1 VTAELLLILLPEI
14 VLAVAGVGICLGGAF
29 ARQRVR
35 WHATALAVA
44 AVAAW
49 CLYRFGGV
57 DRFEALRAA
66 AAAAGSAWLPP
77 VAITPWV
84 QFARWFAIGTVG
96 LLLALRGGRAQHA
109 AEAEYVGSLLLLAV
123 GVMLAASAEDLVL
136 LFAALELVS
145 IPTYLLLGV
154 GRTDAQGREAALKYF
169 ILSVIA
175 SAMLVYGFAFLYGA
189 TGSTRLP
196 EMARVF
202 AAGAPGRLAALG
214 LIISIVALAFR
225 LTAVPMHFYAPDVYQ
240 GTSLANGALL
250 SVVPKAAG
258 FFVLGRLLFDV
269 VPVQAELCWRL
280 LFALAV
286 CSMTLGNLLAL
297 RQENIRRMLAY
308 SSIAQSGYML
318 VGFCAALAGAGG
330 PFDGA
335 AGPGEVAGAAA
346 GVAADWNGAA
356 AVLFY
361 LVVYAVAAI
370 GVFAALSALEVG
382 GRRIDRID
390 QLAALAYSRPWIA
403 AALAVCLFSLTG
415 LPPLAGFWGKL
426 FLFGSA
432 LAAAV
437 DPAGAAGTAK
447 LFTALAIVGVLNA
460 AVAAAYYLRVAAVM
474 YFQKPSSAE
483 AAEAVEAAQPQ
494 PLARADDRTTGPAV
508 TALFAALLVIGLG
521 LFAGPLHQAARRASP
536 TEAIAPPPAAAAPAP
551 RE

>member
-29 ARQRVR
+29 ARQRPR
-35 WHATALAVA
+35 WHAIALAFA

-57 DRFEALRAA
+57 DRFESLRAA
-66 AAAAGSAWLPP
+66 AAAAGSPWLPP
-77 VAITPWV
+77 IAITPWV

-96 LLLALRGGRAQHA
+96 LLLAMRSGQVPLA

-189 TGSTRLP
+189 AGSTRLP
-196 EMARVF
+196 EMASVF

-240 GTSLANGALL
+240 GTSSANGALL

-269 VPVQAELCWRL
+269 VPLQAELCWRL

-330 PFDGA
+330 LFDGA
-335 AGPGEVAGAAA
+335 GAGEAARAAG

-361 LVVYAVAAI
+361 LVVYGVAAI
-370 GVFAALSALEVG
+370 GVFAAIAALEVG

-390 QLAALAYSRPWIA
+390 QLAGLAYSRPWIA

-447 LFTALAIVGVLNA
+447 LFTALAIIGVLNA
-460 AVAAAYYLRVAAVM
+460 AVAAAYYLRVTAVM
-474 YFQKPSSAE
+474 YFQKPSSDEPA
-483 AAEAVEAAQPQ
+483 EAAQPQ
-494 PLARADDRTTGPAV
+494 ALARADDRTTGPAV

-536 TEAIAPPPAAAAPAP
+536 AEAIALPPAAAAPAP

>member
-1 VTAELLLILLPEI
+1 MTAELLLILLPEI

-29 ARQRVR
+29 ARQRPR
-35 WHATALAVA
+35 WHATALAAA

-57 DRFEALRAA
+57 DRFDALRAA
-66 AAAAGSAWLPP
+66 AAAAGSTWLPP

-84 QFARWFAIGTVG
+84 QFARWFALGAVG
-96 LLLALRGGRAQHA
+96 LLLALRGGRVQHA

-123 GVMLAASAEDLVL
+123 GIMLAAAAEDLVL

-154 GRTDAQGREAALKYF
+154 DRTDAQGREAALKYF

-175 SAMLVYGFAFLYGA
+175 SAILVYGFAFLYGA

-196 EMARVF
+196 EMALAF
-202 AAGAPGRLAALG
+202 SAGVPGRLAALG
-214 LIISIVALAFR
+214 LIISIIGLAFR

-240 GTSLANGALL
+240 GTSSANGALL

-280 LFALAV
+280 LFALAA

-318 VGFCAALAGAGG
+318 VGFCAALAGMGG
-330 PFDGA
+330 LSDGA
-335 AGPGEVAGAAA
+335 GADDAA
-346 GVAADWNGAA
+346 RAADVVAANWNGAA

-361 LVVYAVAAI
+361 LVVYAVAAT
-370 GVFAALSALEVG
+370 GVFAAISALEVG

-390 QLAALAYSRPWIA
+390 QLAALAYSRPWLA

-432 LAAAV
+432 LATAV

-447 LFTALAIVGVLNA
+447 LFIALAIIGVLNA

-474 YFQKPSSAE
+474 YFRKTSSDEPA
-483 AAEAVEAAQPQ
+483 EAAQPQ
-494 PLARADDRTTGPAV
+494 PPARSDDRTAGPAIV
-508 TALFAALLVIGLG
+508 ALFAALLVIGLG
-521 LFAGPLHQAARRASP
+521 LFAGPLDQAARRASP
-536 TEAIAPPPAAAAPAP
+536 GKMIAPPPAAAVPAP
-551 RE
+551 KQ

>member
-1 VTAELLLILLPEI
+1 MTAELLLILLPEI
-14 VLAVAGVGICLGGAF
+14 VLAAAGVGICLGGAF
-29 ARQRVR
+29 ARRQGR
-35 WHATALAVA
+35 WHAIALAGV

-57 DRFEALRAA
+57 DQFEGLRAA
-66 AAAAGSAWLPP
+66 AAAAGAAWLPP

-84 QFARWFAIGTVG
+84 QFARWFAIGAVG
-96 LLLALRGGRAQHA
+96 LLLAMRAGRIHA
-109 AEAEYVGSLLLLAV
+109 SAEAEYVGSLLLLTV

-145 IPTYLLLGV
+145 IPTYLILGV
-154 GRTDAQGREAALKYF
+154 GRTDEKGREAALKYF

-175 SAMLVYGFAFLYGA
+175 SALLVYGLAFLYGA

-202 AAGAPGRLAALG
+202 AGGASGRLVALG
-214 LIISIVALAFR
+214 LIVSLVALAFR
-225 LTAVPMHFYAPDVYQ
+225 LSAVPMHFYAPDVYQ

-250 SVVPKAAG
+250 SVVPKAVG

-269 VPVQAELCWRL
+269 VPSQAELCWRL

-297 RQENIRRMLAY
+297 RQEAIRRMLAY
-308 SSIAQSGYML
+308 SSIAHSGYML
-318 VGFCAALAGAGG
+318 VGFCAALAGMGG
-330 PFDGA
+330 VLDN
-335 AGPGEVAGAAA
+335 AGPGEAVLAAG
-346 GVAADWNGAA
+346 GVAAAWNGAA

-361 LVVYAVAAI
+361 LVVYTVAVI
-370 GVFAALSALEVG
+370 GVFAGIAAMEVND
-382 GRRIDRID
+382 RRIERID

-403 AALAVCLFSLTG
+403 ASLAVCLFSLTG

-432 LAAAV
+432 MAVAV

-460 AVAAAYYLRVAAVM
+460 AMAAAYYLRIAALM
-474 YFQKPSSAE
+474 YFQKPSNGEGA
-483 AAEAVEAAQPQ
+483 EAAQPQ
-494 PLARADDRTTGPAV
+494 PLAESNDRLVGPAA
-508 TALFAALLVIGLG
+508 TALLAALLVICLG
-521 LFAGPLHQAARRASP
+521 LFAGPLHQAARSASP
-536 TEAIAPPPAAAAPAP
+536 AASIASSPAAAAPDP
-551 RE
+551 KD